1 MKISI
6 GAVVIGGTSMNYKTG
21 GWRDEKPIIDAELCK
36 VCGLCEMVCP
46 DSAVHLANKVY
57 VIDYDYC
64 KGCGLCAYECPTK
77 AIGMISE
84 EK

>member
-6 GAVVIGGTSMNYKTG
+6 GAVVKGGTSLAYRTG
-21 GWRDEKPIIDAELCK
+21 SWRDQRPMLNMEICK
-36 VCGLCEMVCP
+36 ACGQCESVCP
-46 DSAVHLANKVY
+46 DSAVHVMGKVY

-64 KGCGLCAYECPTK
+64 KGCGLCAYECPVG
-77 AIGMISE
+77 AIEMVRE

>member
-6 GAVVIGGTSMNYKTG
+6 GAVVKGGSSVNYKTG
-21 GWRDEKPIIDAELCK
+21 GWRDEKPIILVELCNA
-36 VCGLCEMVCP
+36 CGQCEMVCP
-46 DSAVHLANKVY
+46 DSTVRVMNKVY
-57 VIDYDYC
+57 MIDYDYC

-77 AIGMISE
+77 AIEMIPE